1 MTKNFRSS
9 WIVLTLVWLAFL
21 LWQFFSWRHERGLI
35 EETVH
40 QQAQSVASALTGG
53 IRSHRRLGRFV
64 QFQLSVILDALAST
78 PDVLAVEILNAERET
93 LVGAGEVERLH
104 SDEPLIPGGSWQ
116 PSGYRLVE
124 RVTIEPSTAAEPGDS
139 FGPGLGGFR
148 QGRGG
153 FWAERVEDENESFDL
168 LRREGGQIVAV
179 LLLDRT
185 RADALQTGAIWSHCI
200 TSVAGGLV
208 LLGLGLALRGN
219 LKLIAERNRSELL
232 RLEAQHYRDM
242 GQSAAGLA
250 HETRNPL
257 GTIRGWAERLAST
270 DNDSET
276 RKRQASLL
284 VEECDRVTARI
295 NEFLTFTK
303 PYQPK
308 PECVDFRDLIAELA
322 MLLEPDLESKSLN
335 LVCSNNA
342 TSTWIRADRELLRQ
356 ALFNLVQNAI
366 HASPNGR
373 DVEIRQVSAANG
385 KCRIEVADRGS
396 GVTADQAPSLFTP
409 YFTTRSLGTG
419 LGLAIVRKIAV
430 TQGWSATYRD
440 RDGEGSVFA
449 LEGVEYAE

>member
-1 MTKNFRSS
+1 MTKFSRSG
-9 WIVLTLVWLAFL
+9 WIVLSLVWLAFL
-21 LWQFFSWRHERGLI
+21 LWQFLSYRHERGLI

-78 PDVLAVEILNAERET
+78 PDVLAVEILNAEQESI
-93 LVGAGEVERLH
+93 VSAGEVGRLR

-124 RVTIEPSTAAEPGDS
+124 RVTIEPSTSAESGGS
-139 FGPGLGGFR
+139 FGPGVGGFG

-153 FWAERVEDENESFDL
+153 FGQGRVEGENESFET
-168 LRREGGQIVAV
+168 LRREGGEIVAV
-179 LLLDRT
+179 LLLDRR
-185 RADALQTGAIWSHCI
+185 RADALLTGAIWSHFV
-200 TSVAGGLV
+200 TAVAGGLV
-208 LLGLGLALRGN
+208 LLGLGLAWRGN

-257 GTIRGWAERLAST
+257 GTIRGWGERLAST
-270 DNDSET
+270 DSDAET
-276 RKRQASLL
+276 RKQQASLL

-303 PYQPK
+303 PYQPQ
-308 PECVDFRDLIAELA
+308 PDRVDLGELIAELS
-322 MLLEPDLESKSLN
+322 MLLEPDLESKSLK
-335 LVCSNNA
+335 LLFSNEA
-342 TSTWIRADRELLRQ
+342 TSTSIRADRELLRQ

-366 HASPNGR
+366 QASPDGG
-373 DVEIRQVSAANG
+373 DVEIRQVSGTNET
-385 KCRIEVADRGS
+385 CRIEVADRGS
-396 GVTADQAPSLFTP
+396 GVPADKAPSLFTP
-409 YFTTRSLGTG
+409 YFTTRASGTG

-430 TQGWSATYRD
+430 AQGWSATYSD